1 MWKWLG
7 VMTMA
12 AGLGFAA
19 VSAQPPPN
27 APELSELDTRMQALR
42 ESVDLEAHAIR
53 GIADQ
58 AERALTLAR
67 ELEGAER
74 ERALRIADAALG
86 LVEEVG
92 RVAEQEE
99 RLEQARRL
107 LMETEER
114 TSLAQERAEIA
125 EAALRAWRQ
134 AVETGR

>member
-1 MWKWLG
+1 MWRWLG
-7 VMTMA
+7 VVTRA

-19 VSAQPPPN
+19 VSAQLAPN

-42 ESVDLEAHAIR
+42 ESVDLEADAIR
-53 GIADQ
+53 GIAEQ